1 MSVPSSIPPHAPSS
15 VPPFAAALDVL
26 ASVLPS
32 RLLKPRVGI
41 VCGSGLSTLA
51 NSLRD
56 VVEVPY
62 TRIPGFGT
70 STVQGH
76 RSALAFGLIGDV
88 PVVAMLGRVR
98 ACAVDRCADPLT
110 GGTVPPV

>member
-1 MSVPSSIPPHAPSS
+1 MSVPSTISPTTLTS
-15 VPPFAAALDVL
+15 PPFAEALDAITKLVPAHL
-26 ASVLPS
+26 LP
-32 RLLKPRVGI
+32 PRVGI

-51 NSLRD
+51 ASLEA

-62 TRIPGFGT
+62 DRIPGFGRN
-70 STVQGH
+70 TVQGH

-98 ACAVDRCADPLT
+98 GLLLRLVH
-110 GGTVPPV
+110 

>member
-15 VPPFAAALDVL
+15 VPPFAEALDTL
-26 ASVLPS
+26 AQLLPAK
-32 RLLKPRVGI
+32 LLKPRVGI

-51 NSLRD
+51 KSLRE

-62 TRIPGFGT
+62 DKLAGFGQN
-70 STVQGH
+70 TVQGH

-98 ACAVDRCADPLT
+98 LLSLHLALD
-110 GGTVPPV
+110 